1 MKIGKFIQKIA
12 LILIIS
18 VSVSCKKEIP
28 ANYANYVG
36 FWQSATSSLEIN
48 QNGSGEYLS
57 YSNGSS
63 FEIRGRVK
71 MSSTQVTIKAGI
83 IKKRL
88 SIDKAPFKEDAGA
101 EYGQVTGLMLD
112 KVMLDN
118 EVFIKRN

>member
-1 MKIGKFIQKIA
+1 MKIGRFMQKI
-12 LILIIS
+12 ILIMLLFIG
-18 VSVSCKKEIP
+18 VSCKKEIP

-36 FWQSATSSLEIN
+36 FWQSSTSSLEIN

-63 FEIRGRVK
+63 LEIRGRVK

-83 IKKRL
+83 INKRL

-101 EYGQVTGLMLD
+101 EYGLVTGLLLD
-112 KVMLDN
+112 KVMLDG